1 MAFAFEHGKG
11 VAGQVRDIAR
21 EQLEKAIEEA
31 SGTGDFDAT
40 VHAVR
45 RRCKK
50 LRGLLRLV
58 QPRFE
63 TFGKENRALRDAANA
78 LGASRDAA
86 VAIETFDGLVTEA
99 GGDFPSGAIG
109 TLREHLLGR
118 LSMDT
123 DHSETLARFVRALEA
138 VERRVD
144 KWQFSGHGVVLI
156 TEGLGLTYGRLRKGG
171 KLAHQSGIDE
181 DLHDWR
187 KHVKHHLYHVS
198 LLRRA
203 APEALKPRLKMMDTL
218 GELLGDHH
226 NLSVLRDTL
235 GDGAFAPDMLDAVNV
250 AIGERQA
257 DLAAQAFA
265 LGDQLTVEKPKALER
280 RFAGYWDLLD

>member
-21 EQLEKAIEEA
+21 EQLEKAIEQAA
-31 SGTGDFDAT
+31 SGGDFDST

-58 QPRFE
+58 QLRFE
-63 TFGKENRALRDAANA
+63 DFGKENRALRDAANA

-86 VAIETFDGLVTEA
+86 VAVETFDGLVTEA
-99 GGDFPSGAIG
+99 GGDFPSGTIG
-109 TLREHLLGR
+109 ALREHLVGGV
-118 LSMDT
+118 SAENDQGQA
-123 DHSETLARFVRALEA
+123 LADFVRALEA
-138 VERRVD
+138 VERRVG
-144 KWQFSGHGVVLI
+144 KWRFGGRGVVLI
-156 TEGLGLTYGRLRKGG
+156 TEGLGMTYGRMRKGG
-171 KLAHQSGIDE
+171 RLAHQLGIDE
-181 DLHDWR
+181 DLHEWR

-203 APEALKPRLKMMDTL
+203 APEALKPRLKMLDML

-235 GDGAFAPDMLDAVNV
+235 SGGGFAADMLDAVNV

-257 DLAAQAFA
+257 ELASQAFA